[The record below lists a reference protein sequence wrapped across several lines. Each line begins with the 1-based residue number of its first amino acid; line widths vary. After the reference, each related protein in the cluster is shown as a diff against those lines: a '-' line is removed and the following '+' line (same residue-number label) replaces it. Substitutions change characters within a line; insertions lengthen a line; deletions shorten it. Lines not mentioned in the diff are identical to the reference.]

1 MDDSAGPDVLIHGD
15 THSSAALRHE
25 LPLGIIDPFSY
36 FEVSGRRVAVIA
48 SMEAGRVLEAAPDV
62 EVIDPYALGL
72 DELIDR
78 GMRWHELDAE
88 LCLRA
93 ANELG
98 ARRLV
103 VPAALPVS
111 VADRLRAE
119 GIEIEPDEPEFMR
132 RRRAK
137 NPAELDGIRRAQA
150 AADAA
155 MAAVAEMLRHAGTE
169 NGTLMFDGEP
179 LSSELVRM
187 RIREVC
193 AGHDAPAPEDIIVAA
208 GAAGASGHEQGTG
221 PLPAGVP
228 IIVDLWPCD
237 ERTGCWA
244 DMTRTFVAA
253 GEPAADVARW
263 HELSRTA
270 LSRVLE
276 EVRPGV
282 TGRELFAIACDVFE
296 QAGELTQRT
305 KAEGETL
312 RDGFFHSLGHGVG
325 LEVHEEPALGRTGSD
340 GLVVGDVL
348 AVEPGCYRSGYGGV
362 RIEDLVLVTEDGSE
376 RLTEFPYELLSS
388 ALPSDHAAA

>member
-1 MDDSAGPDVLIHGD
+1 MNDSTSPDVLIHGD

-48 SMEAGRVLEAAPDV
+48 SMEAGRVKEAAPDV

-78 GMRWHELDAE
+78 GMHWHEIDSE

-119 GIEIEPDEPEFMR
+119 GIEIAPDEPEFLR

-137 NPAELDGIRRAQA
+137 NAAELDGIRRAQA

-155 MAAVAEMLRHAGTE
+155 MAAAAEMLRSAVSQD
-169 NGTLMFDGEP
+169 GTLILDGEP
-179 LSSELVRM
+179 LSSERVRA
-187 RIREVC
+187 RIREVG

-221 PLPAGVP
+221 PLPAGIP
-228 IIVDLWPCD
+228 IIIDIWPRD

-244 DMTRTFVAA
+244 DMTRTFVAG
-253 GEPAADVARW
+253 GEPADDVARW
-263 HELSRTA
+263 HELSRIA
-270 LSRVLE
+270 LSQVVE

-296 QAGELTQRT
+296 EAGELTQRT
-305 KAEGETL
+305 KAKGETL
-312 RDGFFHSLGHGVG
+312 LDGFFHSLGHGVG

-340 GLVVGDVL
+340 GLVAGDVL

-362 RIEDLVLVTEDGSE
+362 RLEDLVLVTEDGCE
-376 RLTEFPYELLSS
+376 RLTEFPYGLL
-388 ALPSDHAAA
+388 P

>member
-1 MDDSAGPDVLIHGD
+1 MTDSTGPDVLIHGD

-25 LPLGIIDPFSY
+25 LPLGIIDPLSY

-48 SMEAGRVLEAAPDV
+48 SMEAGRVKEAAPDV

-72 DELIDR
+72 DELIAR
-78 GMRWHELDAE
+78 GMHWHEIDSE

-93 ANELG
+93 AGELG

-119 GIEIEPDEPEFMR
+119 GLEIEPDEPEFVR

-137 NPAELDGIRRAQA
+137 NAAELDGIRRAQA

-155 MAAVAEMLRHAGTE
+155 LAAAAEMLRSAAAQD
-169 NGTLMFDGEP
+169 GTLMLDGEP
-179 LSSELVRM
+179 LSSERVRA
-187 RIREVC
+187 RIREVS
-193 AGHDAPAPEDIIVAA
+193 ADHGAPAPEDIIVAA

-221 PLPAGVP
+221 PLPAGLP
-228 IIVDLWPCD
+228 IIIDIWPRD

-244 DMTRTFVAA
+244 DMTRTFVAG
-253 GEPAADVARW
+253 GEPADDVARW

-270 LSRVLE
+270 LDRVLE

-282 TGRELFAIACDVFE
+282 TGRDLFAVACDVFE
-296 QAGELTQRT
+296 EAGELTQRT

-312 RDGFFHSLGHGVG
+312 LDGFFHSLGHGVG

-340 GLVVGDVL
+340 GLVAGDVL

-362 RIEDLVLVTEDGSE
+362 RLEDLVLVTEDGWE
-376 RLTEFPYELLSS
+376 RLTEFPHELV
-388 ALPSDHAAA
+388 P

>member
-1 MDDSAGPDVLIHGD
+1 MNDSTSPDVLIHGD

-48 SMEAGRVLEAAPDV
+48 SMEAGRVKEAAPDV

-78 GMRWHELDAE
+78 GMRWHEIDSE

-119 GIEIEPDEPEFMR
+119 GVEIEPDEPEFLR

-137 NPAELDGIRRAQA
+137 NAAELDGIRRAQA

-155 MAAVAEMLRHAGTE
+155 MAAAAEMLRSAVSQ
-169 NGTLMFDGEP
+169 NGTLILDGEP
-179 LSSELVRM
+179 LSSERVRA
-187 RIREVC
+187 RIREVG

-221 PLPAGVP
+221 PLPAGIP
-228 IIVDLWPCD
+228 IIIDIWPRD

-244 DMTRTFVAA
+244 DMTRTFVA
-253 GEPAADVARW
+253 GGDPADDVARW
-263 HELSRTA
+263 HELSRIA
-270 LSRVLE
+270 LSQVVE

-296 QAGELTQRT
+296 EAGELTQRT
-305 KAEGETL
+305 KAKGETL
-312 RDGFFHSLGHGVG
+312 LDGFFHSLGHGVG

-340 GLVVGDVL
+340 GLVAGDVV

-362 RIEDLVLVTEDGSE
+362 RLEDLVLVTEDGCE
-376 RLTEFPYELLSS
+376 RLTEFPYELR
-388 ALPSDHAAA
+388 P